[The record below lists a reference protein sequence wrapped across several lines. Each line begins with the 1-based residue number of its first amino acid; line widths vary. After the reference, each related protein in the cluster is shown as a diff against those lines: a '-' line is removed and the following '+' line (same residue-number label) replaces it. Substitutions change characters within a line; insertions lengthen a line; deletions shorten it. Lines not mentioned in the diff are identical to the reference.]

1 MPTEAELDWIIAV
14 SIAPASMPSTGFL
27 KAMKRLT
34 KPGTSFSPDTAPL
47 IVSIPNMS
55 VAKPRSIVPVSFF
68 FVSAQNI

>member
-1 MPTEAELDWIIAV
+1 
-14 SIAPASMPSTGFL
+14 MPSTGFL

-55 VAKPRSIVPVSFF
+55 VAKPRSIVPESFF